1 MIWIIGTGTIALEY
15 AKILNQLGHEFIAVG
30 RSGKNADEFIEAGA
44 KEVVSGGLNNYL
56 AASPTTPQKVI
67 VATNVDQLAEVTVSL
82 LNFGIKDILVEK
94 PGFCCPEEITPVVQ
108 LAQAKNAHV
117 LLAYNRRFYS
127 SVLAAEKIIKEDG
140 GITSF
145 NFEFTEWGH
154 VIETL
159 DYSHNIFNNWFF
171 ANSTHVVDLAFFLG
185 GEPQEISCF
194 SAGELSWH
202 KPAVFSGAG
211 ITNKGALFSYQA
223 NWNAPGRW
231 VVEVLTTKHRLY
243 FKPMETLQIQEKG
256 SVAIKPVEI
265 DNQLDIDFKPGFYLQ
280 TKAFVEGDYGRF
292 CTINQQKKSL
302 EAIYKK
308 INGTV
313 PEE

>member
-1 MIWIIGTGTIALEY
+1 MIDALLHNIKGDYMIWIIGTGTIALEY

-56 AASPTTPQKVI
+56 A
-67 VATNVDQLAEVTVSL
+67 VSL

-94 PGFCCPEEITPVVQ
+94 PGFCRPEEITPVVQ

-159 DYSHNIFNNWFF
+159 DYSHNIFDNWFF
-171 ANSTHVVDLAFFLG
+171 ANSSHVVDLAFFLG

-292 CTINQQKKSL
+292 CTVEKQMKHINT
-302 EAIYKK
+302 IYKK
-308 INGTV
+308 IV
-313 PEE
+313 EK